1 MQAKASK
8 TSRVDGHELDDA
20 TLLSRLCVLVARDRT
35 TTAKLLWHLA
45 EVDVRGLYRDEGYS
59 ALFEYCVKALHMSEG
74 EASLR
79 IRAARL
85 TRRFP
90 VVLEKV
96 ERGELHLS
104 ALRALAPVL
113 TDDNHRVLLAAATH
127 KTRREVEQI
136 LADRAPRS
144 SASVIRI
151 VPVAIRPA
159 RRVRLSPS
167 RRSQPRQ
174 QSRQSS
180 RHPIASPV
188 RPCRRS
194 PRIRGPRR
202 AIVIYR
208 PRCAARWSSEMALDA
223 HLSATAAGAAR
234 PRACSSFIT
243 RTPMRRAA
251 RRLWTT
257 WR

>member
-59 ALFEYCVKALHMSEG
+59 SLFEYCVKALHMSEG

-85 TRRFP
+85 SRRFP

-127 KTRREVEQI
+127 KTRREVEKMV
-136 LADRAPRS
+136 ADRAPRPDVMS
-144 SASVIRI
+144 EVRKLPSAKRTRPSQNAETRSLFSTGACAPGATLSEAPSAPAQA
-151 VPVAIRPA
+151 VPSGATVQHSK
-159 RRVRLSPS
+159 RRVS
-167 RRSQPRQ
+167 
-174 QSRQSS
+174 
-180 RHPIASPV
+180 
-188 RPCRRS
+188 
-194 PRIRGPRR
+194 
-202 AIVIYR
+202 
-208 PRCAARWSSEMALDA
+208 
-223 HLSATAAGAAR
+223 
-234 PRACSSFIT
+234 
-243 RTPMRRAA
+243 
-251 RRLWTT
+251 
-257 WR
+257 